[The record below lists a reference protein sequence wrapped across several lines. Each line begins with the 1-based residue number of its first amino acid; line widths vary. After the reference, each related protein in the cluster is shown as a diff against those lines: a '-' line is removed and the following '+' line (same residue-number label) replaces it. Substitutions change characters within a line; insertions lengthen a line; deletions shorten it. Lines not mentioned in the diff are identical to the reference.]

1 MRGHDLRVSEM
12 SEKGSLELRGQSAR
26 RSPSDLSLSSL
37 VDPGTLSLSLVGPG
51 ILAISLVDPGTLALS
66 LVDPGILDLSLVDPG
81 ILALSLSLLAP
92 DTNTTNVVEKNGT
105 LA

>member
-66 LVDPGILDLSLVDPG
+66 LVDPGIL
-81 ILALSLSLLAP
+81 ALSLSLLAP
-92 DTNTTNVVEKNGT
+92 DTNTTNVVEKNSK

>member
-1 MRGHDLRVSEM
+1 MR
-12 SEKGSLELRGQSAR
+12 EKGSLELRGQSAR

-37 VDPGTLSLSLVGPG
+37 VDPGIHSL
-51 ILAISLVDPGTLALS
+51 SLVDPGILALS
-66 LVDPGILDLSLVDPG
+66 LVDPGILALSLVDPG

-92 DTNTTNVVEKNGT
+92 NTNKTNVVEKNGK